1 MNRNTSV
8 AGVIGIACA
17 TLMAGDLVRA
27 DEEIDWVTTS
37 RGRYEIALGAHSWPG
52 IADLQPAREGAFD
65 ELGFNL
71 SIAGHWPVW
80 RFDESELLLG
90 VDLGFFSNDSNV
102 RFVTEDVFARA
113 GYLVPSFKWMFGRK
127 HRYSLDAGVGY
138 YLVDI
143 VELAGAYP
151 LTVET
156 ELWEEGAVGGYVG
169 ITVDIGGGHPARN
182 RGVMLSFKTHFVDF
196 GSAGDQTALLPQT
209 LGSNAGDL
217 TGPVYMMQLG
227 YRWR

>member
-1 MNRNTSV
+1 MIRITST
-8 AGVIGIACA
+8 AGIVGIACA
-17 TLMAGDLVRA
+17 TLLAGDLARA
-27 DEEIDWVTTS
+27 DEEIEWVTTS
-37 RGRYEIALGAHSWPG
+37 RGRYEIAIGAHSWPG
-52 IADLQPAREGAFD
+52 IADLQPAREGSFD

-71 SIAGHWPVW
+71 GLAGHWPVW

-90 VDLGFFSNDSNV
+90 GDFGFFSNDSNV
-102 RFVTEDVFARA
+102 LFVTDDIFTRA
-113 GYLVPSFKWMFGRK
+113 VYLVPSFKWMFGRK
-127 HRYSLDAGVGY
+127 HRYSVDAGAGY

-143 VELAGAYP
+143 VELSGDYP

-156 ELWEEGAVGGYVG
+156 ELLEKDAFGGYVG
-169 ITVDIGGGHPARN
+169 VTVDIGGGDPARN

-196 GSAGDQTALLPQT
+196 GSVNDQNSLLPQT
-209 LGSNAGDL
+209 LGNNAGEL